1 MGSSDTAGND
11 IRSER
16 KEVEE
21 GEEGGEINEN
31 DEGVNE
37 LGRDRERPPNSSRSR
52 VDDRLFEVSSK
63 LSSTRFVLLFRVLG
77 PIGAVLG
84 RLRRVLA
91 RNELRM
97 VASDVD
103 IMNQV
108 GWR

>member
-1 MGSSDTAGND
+1 M
-11 IRSER
+11 

-21 GEEGGEINEN
+21 GEEGEEGAEVNEN

-37 LGRDRERPPNSSRSR
+37 VGRGGERPPNSCRSS

-63 LSSTRFVLLFRVLG
+63 LSARFNLLFRVLG

-84 RLRRVLA
+84 RLRRVLFVA

-97 VASDVD
+97 AASDVD